1 MSVAAPQRAGAG
13 APERI
18 DPFAP
23 PQQCYVDGAWIGAPE
38 TEVRDPATGEVVGR
52 VPRLEPSAVQAAIA
66 AAARAGRAWG
76 ARPADERATVLHR
89 WHALILGAAEDL
101 AWLLTREQGK
111 PLAEARAEI
120 AYAAS
125 YVAWYAEEAR
135 RLYGE
140 VVPAA
145 QPDRR
150 LLVLRE
156 PVGVVAAITP
166 WNFPA
171 AMVTRKV
178 APALAAGCT
187 VVLKP
192 APQTPFT
199 ALALARLAA
208 AAGVPGGAFNVVTG
222 HDAAIGE
229 AFSDDPRV
237 RKIAFTGSTRVGKL
251 LVAQS
256 AGGLKRMSM
265 ELGGNAAFIVF
276 EDADL
281 NAAVAGAVACK
292 FRNSGQTCV
301 SANRFLVQR
310 AVAPA
315 FEMGLASAVG
325 ALRVGPGVDERVAQG
340 PLIDEAAVR
349 KVEAHI
355 ADALRKG
362 ARLVCGGA
370 RHALGGTFFQPT
382 VLAGCTPDMAIAHE
396 ETFGPVA
403 ALFPFETEAEALA
416 LANDTPYGL
425 AGYFYSRDLARVWRA
440 AAALE
445 VGMVGVNTGLIST
458 AAAPF
463 GGVKESG
470 FGREGS
476 RHGLEDYT
484 TLKYVCLAGLT
495 EPAP

>member
-1 MSVAAPQRAGAG
+1 MSGMIRQTADAGGDASV
-13 APERI
+13 

-23 PQQCYVDGAWIGAPE
+23 PQQCYVDGNWIGLPE
-38 TEVRDPATGEVVGR
+38 TEVLDPATGEVVGR
-52 VPRLEPSAVQAAIA
+52 VPRLDDAQVRSAIA
-66 AAARAGRAWG
+66 AADRAGRDWRALPAEGRARILRRWYDLIVG
-76 ARPADERATVLHR
+76 AQDRL
-89 WHALILGAAEDL
+89 AA
-101 AWLLTREQGK
+101 LLTREQGK
-111 PLAEARAEI
+111 PLSEARGEI

-125 YVAWYAEEAR
+125 YVEWYAEEAK

-140 VVPAA
+140 IIPAA
-145 QPDRR
+145 EMDRR

-156 PVGVVAAITP
+156 PIGVVGAITP

-208 AAGVPGGAFNVVTG
+208 AAGVPAGVFNVVTG
-222 HDAAIGE
+222 RDETIGDE
-229 AFSDDPRV
+229 FTSNPLV

-251 LVAQS
+251 LMGKCADGV
-256 AGGLKRMSM
+256 KRVSM
-265 ELGGNAAFIVF
+265 ELGGNAPFIVF
-276 EDADL
+276 DDADL
-281 NAAVAGAVACK
+281 DAAVQGALASK
-292 FRNSGQTCV
+292 YRNTGQTCV
-301 SANRFLVQR
+301 AANRILVQR
-310 AVAPA
+310 AVAPD
-315 FEMGLASAVG
+315 FETRLAAAVR
-325 ALRVGPGVDERVAQG
+325 ALKVGPGTCDGVVQG
-340 PLIDEAAVR
+340 PLINAAAVR

-355 ADALRKG
+355 ADALAKG

-370 RHALGGTFFQPT
+370 QHELGGTFFQPT
-382 VLAGCTPDMAIAHE
+382 VLADCTSQMALAND

-403 ALFPFETEAEALA
+403 ALFPFDTEEEALT

-425 AGYFYSRDLARVWRA
+425 AGYFYSQDLGRVWRA
-440 AAALE
+440 ASALD

-458 AAAPF
+458 AVAPF

-484 TLKYVCLAGLT
+484 ILKYVCLAGLT
-495 EPAP
+495 APAP